1 MARQLEL
8 RFEVFKGT
16 NVLRPDPDPDPELR
30 FEVFKGTNMFKSDP
44 DPDLHKRDLFT
55 NPFRHG
61 SWNRTTTLSVNIIT
75 VSPTSPTAE

>member
-16 NVLRPDPDPDPELR
+16 NILRPDPDPDPELR
-30 FEVFKGTNMFKSDP
+30 FESYKGTNIFKSDP
-44 DPDLHKRDLFT
+44 DPDLQKRDLFK

-61 SWNRTTTLSVNIIT
+61 SWYRTTTLSVTIT
-75 VSPTSPTAE
+75 IVSPTSPTDE